1 MSTRLS
7 GDPSTVVRSF
17 VITGVAI
24 TSAPAA
30 TETGT
35 ETTKELIEHSFKVHR
50 RRLQPLD
57 PPEDGKL
64 IRAVDGDTEY
74 TVWNSLQE
82 AIEVGDRVKF
92 CQEDDGTWSM
102 VYKECV

>member
-1 MSTRLS
+1 MNMRFN
-7 GDPSTVVRSF
+7 GEPSKVVRSF
-17 VITGVAI
+17 VISGVAI

-35 ETTKELIEHSFKVHR
+35 EATKELIEHSFKVHR
-50 RRLQPLD
+50 RRLRPLD
-57 PPEDGKL
+57 PPQSGKL
-64 IRAVDGDTEY
+64 VRAVDGDTEY

-82 AIEVGDRVKF
+82 PIEVGDRVKF